1 MSDTTAGNSVPNGQV
16 TGFGTKGYRSY
27 VLIALMLIYTLNFI
41 DRTLISVVAQPIIN
55 TFSLNDTQW
64 GLLSGPPF
72 ALFYALMGIPIAM
85 WADRS
90 NRVMVIALCV
100 IVWSIMTALCGMAT
114 AFVWLLLFRVGVAIG
129 EAGCTP
135 PFLAPWPMPV

>member
-1 MSDTTAGNSVPNGQV
+1 MSDTTASNGQI

-72 ALFYALMGIPIAM
+72 ALSTL
-85 WADRS
+85 
-90 NRVMVIALCV
+90 
-100 IVWSIMTALCGMAT
+100 
-114 AFVWLLLFRVGVAIG
+114 
-129 EAGCTP
+129 
-135 PFLAPWPMPV
+135 